1 MVSYKA
7 LNTTIESTFSNT
19 CHGIRNRDWGE
30 AAAFFESAIS
40 NSCDIIFWIFKSNRF
55 GNHYV
60 TWIISDLR
68 YCGGCSRNVIVNPI
82 HLNNI
87 CRCWNWEEHAKNERC
102 QTCSKS
108 FFHNFFLTHI
118 SATRSGVGVL
128 LFTFN
133 DCKSTKV
140 FRNDKRFLDFF
151 LKNVEIIVL
160 AEAYGAN

>member
-7 LNTTIESTFSNT
+7 LNTPVESTLSNT
-19 CHGIRNRDWGE
+19 CHRIRYRYWGE
-30 AAAFFESAIS
+30 AAAFTESTLS
-40 NSCDIIFWIFKSNRF
+40 NTCHRIYWIFKSNRF
-55 GNHYV
+55 RNNYH
-60 TWIISDLR
+60 TWIISALR

-82 HLNNI
+82 HPNTV
-87 CRCWNWEEHAKNERC
+87 CRCRNWEEHAEDKRC

-108 FFHNFFLTHI
+108 FIHNFFLTHI

-151 LKNVEIIVL
+151 WKMLKS
-160 AEAYGAN
+160 